1 MKFRNI
7 MLLMASV
14 FILSMLSDLYF
25 NLKINELSSDLEQ
38 INDEILILEIEK
50 SKVHLKH
57 TEEFS
62 IGNIEK
68 LSKEISF
75 KRLDIQ
81 KKNIDLVRPYKLI
94 ENSNP
99 IIVLGFGK

>member
-38 INDEILILEIEK
+38 INNEILILQIEE
-50 SKVHLKH
+50 SEAVSYTHLTLPTKA
-57 TEEFS
+57 
-62 IGNIEK
+62 
-68 LSKEISF
+68 
-75 KRLDIQ
+75 
-81 KKNIDLVRPYKLI
+81 
-94 ENSNP
+94 
-99 IIVLGFGK
+99 

>member
-7 MLLMASV
+7 LLLMASV
-14 FILSMLSDLYF
+14 YILSMLSDLYL
-25 NLKINELSSDLEQ
+25 NLKINELSSDLGQ
-38 INDEILILEIEK
+38 IQSEISQLKIEK

-68 LSKEISF
+68 LSKEINF
-75 KRLDIQ
+75 KRLDIH
-81 KKNIDLVRPYKLI
+81 KKNYDLVRPYKLI
-94 ENSNP
+94 EDSNP
-99 IIVLGFGK
+99 IIVMGFGK

>member
-50 SKVHLKH
+50 SKVYLKH

-99 IIVLGFGK
+99 VIVLGFGK

>member
-25 NLKINELSSDLEQ
+25 NLKINELSSNLEQ
-38 INDEILILEIEK
+38 INNEILILQIEK

-68 LSKEISF
+68 LSKEINF

>member
-38 INDEILILEIEK
+38 INNEILILQIEK

-68 LSKEISF
+68 LSKEINF

>member
-1 MKFRNI
+1 
-7 MLLMASV
+7 MASV

-38 INDEILILEIEK
+38 INNEILILEIEK

-68 LSKEISF
+68 LSKEINF

-99 IIVLGFGK
+99 IIVLGFGKWLIFKD

>member
-25 NLKINELSSDLEQ
+25 NLKINELSSDLQQ
-38 INDEILILEIEK
+38 INNEILILEIEK

-68 LSKEISF
+68 LSKEINF

>member
-38 INDEILILEIEK
+38 INNEILILQIEK

-68 LSKEISF
+68 LSKEINF
-75 KRLDIQ
+75 KRLDIH
-81 KKNIDLVRPYKLI
+81 KKNLDLVRPYKLI
-94 ENSNP
+94 EDSNP
-99 IIVLGFGK
+99 VIVLGFGK

>member
-7 MLLMASV
+7 MLLMAGV
-14 FILSMLSDLYF
+14 FILSMLSDLYY

-38 INDEILILEIEK
+38 INNEILQLEIEK
-50 SKVHLKH
+50 SKVYLKH

-62 IGNIEK
+62 IGNNEK
-68 LSKEISF
+68 LTREINF
-75 KRLDIQ
+75 KRLDIH
-81 KKNIDLVRPYKLI
+81 KKNFDLVKPYKLV
-94 ENSNP
+94 EESNP

>member
-38 INDEILILEIEK
+38 IHNEILQLEIEK

-68 LSKEISF
+68 LSKEINF
-75 KRLDIQ
+75 KRLDIH
-81 KKNIDLVRPYKLI
+81 KKNFDLVKPYKLVK
-94 ENSNP
+94 ESNP
-99 IIVLGFGK
+99 ISGLGFGK

>member
-7 MLLMASV
+7 MLLMASF

-38 INDEILILEIEK
+38 INNDILQLEIEK
-50 SKVHLKH
+50 SKVYLKH

-68 LSKEISF
+68 LSKEINF
-75 KRLDIQ
+75 KRLDIH
-81 KKNIDLVRPYKLI
+81 KKNFDLVKPYKLV
-94 ENSNP
+94 EESNP

>member
-38 INDEILILEIEK
+38 INNEILILEIEK

-68 LSKEISF
+68 LSKEINF

-99 IIVLGFGK
+99 VIVLGFGK

>member
-1 MKFRNI
+1 MKFRNV

-38 INDEILILEIEK
+38 INNEILILEIEK

-68 LSKEISF
+68 LSKEINF

>member
-38 INDEILILEIEK
+38 INNEIVILQIEE

-68 LSKEISF
+68 LSKEINF
-75 KRLDIQ
+75 KRLDIH
-81 KKNIDLVRPYKLI
+81 KKNFDLVRPYKLN
-94 ENSNP
+94 EDSNP
-99 IIVLGFGK
+99 VIVLGFGK

>member
-7 MLLMASV
+7 MLLMASF
-14 FILSMLSDLYF
+14 FILSMLSDLYY

-38 INDEILILEIEK
+38 INNEILQLEIEK
-50 SKVHLKH
+50 SKVYLKH

-68 LSKEISF
+68 HCGYFEMNQNLTQYVHKCI
-75 KRLDIQ
+75 
-81 KKNIDLVRPYKLI
+81 
-94 ENSNP
+94 
-99 IIVLGFGK
+99 